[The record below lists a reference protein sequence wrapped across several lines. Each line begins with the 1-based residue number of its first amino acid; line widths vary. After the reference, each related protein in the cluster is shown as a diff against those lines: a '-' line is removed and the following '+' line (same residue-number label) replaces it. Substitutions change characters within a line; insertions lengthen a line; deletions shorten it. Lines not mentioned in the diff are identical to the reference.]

1 MASNHSAL
9 RIWSEGLLGAASI
22 GIHLLFSPLLRSG
35 RMHWGATDAEARE
48 PLPGDELSL
57 HPKWVATRSVTI
69 HSPAAQVWPWLVQ
82 LGCKRGG
89 WYSYDLLDNGGHPSA
104 DRLVPELQSLRVGD
118 ALPMT
123 PDGKMAMPAAR
134 IQPGRALVLG
144 GTVDTKT
151 GKDANLNDPNV
162 REYFSWIITYALVPV
177 DANTTRL
184 VSRNRADWNPT
195 LANRVAY
202 DFFVEAISFAMER
215 EMMLGIKK
223 RAERK

>member
-9 RIWSEGLLGAASI
+9 RIWSEGILGVGII
-22 GIHLLFSPLLRSG
+22 GINLLLSPLLRSR
-35 RMHWGATDAEARE
+35 RMHWGATDEDTHRT
-48 PLPGDELSL
+48 LPGDELSP
-57 HPKWVATRSVTI
+57 HPKWVATRGVTI
-69 HSPAAQVWPWLVQ
+69 HAPAAQVWPWLVQ

-89 WYSYDLLDNGGHPSA
+89 WYSYDLLDNGGQPSA
-104 DRLVPELQSLRVGD
+104 DRIMPELQQLQVGD

-123 PDGKMAMPAAR
+123 PDGKMAMPVTR
-134 IQPGRALVLG
+134 IDRGRALVLG

-177 DANTTRL
+177 DATTTRL

-223 RAERK
+223 LAERK